1 MDAQP
6 AAHIFHDV
14 VFADRALSKHP
25 ALRKALALHLR
36 QLVPVLPDGKAAKAR
51 LVPLPIQ
58 DRIARFWVIGAAAEQ
73 PWDGLLP
80 IPVGK
85 RQKVQ
90 RQIDHAVPPNRH
102 PRRAALNC
110 FAVQSKR
117 PFADRQL
124 QLLRDRVAGP
134 KGISAVRREINAPF
148 PRLCCRERDRVAV
161 LRIVPAERL
170 RREPQRHIKFFV
182 LEERCAF
189 HRHFLA
195 VHAGDRVA
203 GEQRDSAAKRS
214 VSIVRRIR
222 RFRSFRCYRIFR
234 RFDCLR
240 SFCIL
245 RFRRMRMR
253 RFQLLRRG
261 GAFRAPG
268 QEQQQQ
274 KDCGQRFH
282 QSSISSNASRPRLPS
297 AFASPCRTKHIVT
310 PESATKNAAYGNSTR

>member
-36 QLVPVLPDGKAAKAR
+36 QLVPVLPDVESAEAC

-110 FAVQSKR
+110 FAVLRKR
-117 PFADRQL
+117 PFADRQM
-124 QLLRDRVAGP
+124 QRLRDRLAGA
-134 KGISAVRREINAPF
+134 KEISAVRCKINAPF
-148 PRLCCRERDRVAV
+148 PRLRRRERDRVAV
-161 LRIVPAERL
+161 LRIMPAERL
-170 RREPQRHIKFFV
+170 RREPQRHVKLVAF
-182 LEERCAF
+182 EERRAL

-195 VHAGDRVA
+195 VYKGNRAARK
-203 GEQRDSAAKRS
+203 QRDSTAKRS
-214 VSIVRRIR
+214 VSIVRR
-222 RFRSFRCYRIFR
+222 FR

-274 KDCGQRFH
+274 KDRSQIPH

-297 AFASPCRTKHIVT
+297 AFASPWRTKHIVT